1 MHGQWT
7 VWKGINKVNLL
18 KKKKKKKTT
27 KDSTKETNVKLEAI
41 VERNYK

>member
-18 KKKKKKKTT
+18 KKKKKTT